1 MRFYASSQMEDGKKL
16 FLVGNPF
23 MSHLDVLE
31 LFEANPHITCIKIGG
46 KYEGEGTVYLS
57 CLRDAGMPIGIIPT
71 PISPME
77 SFFVEQEGDAP
88 YCSIIFTEE
97 MLVPAPKIKLTSSPS
112 EAPNADNTIII
123 NADVLSSTASAM
135 IRFSASASDNYRE
148 REDAEILIENETP
161 PAVAIFTTAE
171 DRALDIQQRANGG
184 EIPLGMYLPKPEDVT
199 LRIAVPDEYSGWMV
213 EDVET
218 NRRYPLMPG
227 EETEI
232 HVGRLTTNVGRFYL
246 KGQSATGNETITATQ
261 PKLYCYREAG
271 SHTLVVR
278 SGSEMMTRCE
288 VYGMD
293 GRLRHIGQ
301 FETDEYRFP
310 AQKGVQIVKAY
321 FKDGITSTVKVF

>member
-1 MRFYASSQMEDGKKL
+1 MARSYSWLGIRL
-16 FLVGNPF
+16 C
-23 MSHLDVLE
+23 HIVLK
-31 LFEANPHITCIKIGG
+31 LFEANPHITCIKQGHAKNGYISTPSNVEVGMG
-46 KYEGEGTVYLS
+46 IVYL
-57 CLRDAGMPIGIIPT
+57 
-71 PISPME
+71 ISPME

-88 YCSIIFTEE
+88 YCSIIFTED
-97 MLVPAPKIKLTSSPS
+97 MLVSAPKIKLTSSPE
-112 EAPNADNTIII
+112 EAPTIEKNTISI
-123 NADVLSSTASAM
+123 TASASDTQSSAL

-171 DRALDIQQRANGG
+171 DRALDIQQRANGLDIQQRANGG

-310 AQKGVQIVKAY
+310 AQEGVQIVKAY